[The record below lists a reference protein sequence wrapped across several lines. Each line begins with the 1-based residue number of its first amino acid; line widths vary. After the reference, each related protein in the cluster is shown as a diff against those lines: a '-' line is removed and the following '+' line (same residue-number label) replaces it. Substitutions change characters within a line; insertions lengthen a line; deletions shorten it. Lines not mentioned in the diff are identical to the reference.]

1 MIKKLIIAAALAA
14 AIGTPAM
21 AQSWNPS
28 AGSGNIVGSYSRPY
42 SGPKMPGAS
51 DAFAYAPAPH
61 HHYVRHWHRY

>member
-1 MIKKLIIAAALAA
+1 
-14 AIGTPAM
+14 M